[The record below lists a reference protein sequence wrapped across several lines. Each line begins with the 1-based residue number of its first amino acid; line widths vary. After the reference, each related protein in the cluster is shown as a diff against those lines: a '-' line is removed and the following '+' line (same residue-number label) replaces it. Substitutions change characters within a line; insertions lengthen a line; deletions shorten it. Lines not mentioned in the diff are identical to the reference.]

1 VILCPRCTDTVRGPK
16 LSCDSCD
23 FTAHNGSWFDFE
35 PAESIGS
42 FFDEVEFDHR
52 FVVEPTH
59 YWSRARRELLLD
71 VLRKHVSP
79 SSRVLE
85 VGCGCGYMSK
95 SFAAAGY
102 DMWSADLSKNAL
114 GYSVQN
120 GLEQLCRVSITNLPF
135 KDEFDAVVSFDV
147 VEHIPDHRGCIE
159 QLRDALVPG
168 GTLIIT
174 VPAHPTL
181 WSSWDEIQQHV
192 RRFPPSE
199 IESLVQ
205 DAGLEVITVRQ
216 FFAAL
221 VLPALAA
228 AAWDR
233 LKGSGQGV
241 EQRADQHRAM
251 WTPPL
256 ISEVASQALAIERR
270 LLNTPLPGLGTS
282 LLAVARRI
290 E

>member
-1 VILCPRCTDTVRGPK
+1 
-16 LSCDSCD
+16 
-23 FTAHNGSWFDFE
+23 
-35 PAESIGS
+35 
-42 FFDEVEFDHR
+42 
-52 FVVEPTH
+52 
-59 YWSRARRELLLD
+59 
-71 VLRKHVSP
+71 VS
-79 SSRVLE
+79 V
-85 VGCGCGYMSK
+85 
-95 SFAAAGY
+95 
-102 DMWSADLSKNAL
+102 
-114 GYSVQN
+114 
-120 GLEQLCRVSITNLPF
+120 TNLPF

-174 VPAHPTL
+174 VPAHPAL
-181 WSSWDEIQQHV
+181 WSSWDEIQRHV
-192 RRFPPSE
+192 RRFRPSE

-205 DAGLEVITVRQ
+205 DAGLEVISVRQ

-241 EQRADQHRAM
+241 DQRADQHRAM
-251 WTPPL
+251 STPPL
-256 ISEVASQALAIERR
+256 ISQVAYQALAIERR
-270 LLNTPLPGLGTS
+270 LLNTPFPGLGTS

>member
-1 VILCPRCTDTVRGPK
+1 MILCPRCSDTVGGPK
-16 LSCDSCD
+16 LSCTSCG
-23 FTAHNGSWFDFE
+23 FTADNGSWFDFE
-35 PAESIGS
+35 PAESIAS

-52 FVVEPTH
+52 FVTEPTH

-85 VGCGCGYMSK
+85 VGCGCGYTSK
-95 SFAAAGY
+95 SFKAAGY
-102 DMWSADLSKNAL
+102 DMWSSDLSKSAL

-174 VPAHPTL
+174 VPAHPAL
-181 WSSWDEIQQHV
+181 WSSWDEIQHHV
-192 RRFPPSE
+192 RRFRPSE
-199 IESLVQ
+199 IESLLKE
-205 DAGLEVITVRQ
+205 AGLEVVTVRQ

-221 VLPALAA
+221 VLPVLAA

-233 LKGSGQGV
+233 LKGSGQGA

-251 WTPPL
+251 WTPAL
-256 ISEVASQALAIERR
+256 ISQVAYHALAIERR
-270 LLNTPLPGLGTS
+270 LLDTPLPGLGTS

>member
-1 VILCPRCTDTVRGPK
+1 M
-16 LSCDSCD
+16 LSCASCE
-23 FTAHNGSWFDFE
+23 FTADNGSWFDFE
-35 PAESIGS
+35 PAESIAS

-52 FVVEPTH
+52 FVTEPTH

-71 VLRKHVSP
+71 VLRKHVPS

-85 VGCGCGYMSK
+85 VGCGCGYTSK
-95 SFAAAGY
+95 SFEAAGY

-174 VPAHPTL
+174 VPAHPAL
-181 WSSWDEIQQHV
+181 WSSWDVIQHHV
-192 RRFPPSE
+192 RRFRPSE
-199 IESLVQ
+199 IESLLGE
-205 DAGLEVITVRQ
+205 AGLEVVTVRQ

-221 VLPALAA
+221 VLPVLAA

-233 LKGSGQGV
+233 VKGSRQGT
-241 EQRADQHRAM
+241 EQRADEHRAM
-251 WTPPL
+251 WTPAL
-256 ISEVASQALAIERR
+256 ISQVAYQALAIERR
-270 LLNTPLPGLGTS
+270 LLDTPFPGLGTS
-282 LLAVARRI
+282 LLAVARRM